1 MLWHIYYAY
10 SYAGIISAC
19 LLLPTS
25 EIKLFT
31 LLDCRYLVNNPGTYI
46 AVELF
51 NPLLAVALYTRI
63 LFLRVCCTAVC
74 SVPWALLLH
83 VLHVMC

>member
-1 MLWHIYYAY
+1 M
-10 SYAGIISAC
+10 
-19 LLLPTS
+19 PTA

-31 LLDCRYLVNNPGTYI
+31 LLDCRYLVNHLGMYI

-51 NPLLAVALYTRI
+51 NPLLAVALYTWM
-63 LFLRVCCTAVC
+63 LFLCVCCTAVC

>member
-1 MLWHIYYAY
+1 M
-10 SYAGIISAC
+10 
-19 LLLPTS
+19 PTA

-51 NPLLAVALYTRI
+51 NPLCAVALYMWM
-63 LFLRVCCTAVC
+63 LFLYVCYTAVC
-74 SVPWALLLH
+74 SVPWALLLQ

>member
-1 MLWHIYYAY
+1 M
-10 SYAGIISAC
+10 
-19 LLLPTS
+19 PTA

-51 NPLLAVALYTRI
+51 NPLLAVALYTWM
-63 LFLRVCCTAVC
+63 LFLHVCCTAVC

-83 VLHVMC
+83 VLCVMC

>member
-1 MLWHIYYAY
+1 M
-10 SYAGIISAC
+10 
-19 LLLPTS
+19 PTA

-31 LLDCRYLVNNPGTYI
+31 VLDCRYLVNNPGTYI

-51 NPLLAVALYTRI
+51 NPLLAVALYTWM
-63 LFLRVCCTAVC
+63 LFLHVCCTTVC